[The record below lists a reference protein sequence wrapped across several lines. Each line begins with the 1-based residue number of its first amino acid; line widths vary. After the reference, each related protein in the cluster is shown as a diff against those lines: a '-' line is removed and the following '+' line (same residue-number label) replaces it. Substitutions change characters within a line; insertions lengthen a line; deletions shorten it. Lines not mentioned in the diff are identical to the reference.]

1 MALHQRV
8 QKLLLLGTR
17 LETPPAPPTPRAPAA
32 LQPLI
37 EAIAPTYRRYDA
49 QAMVFGNRYRSG
61 YWSIYLLSAIAVLCA
76 VLPLALGWDSSRH
89 ALHPYAGLWAVAE
102 VCVIATVSAIYWRGH
117 RGDWQGRWLTART
130 AAELCWYMPMI
141 APLIDFEAPG
151 GEPNWYLRVFEPDAH
166 LRDADE
172 ISTLCAQHEILA
184 KTRLAGAW
192 SDPAFVAA
200 YAEWTAATL
209 EGQRH
214 YHHGVAGRQHAL
226 LHRVHRINS
235 VLFGLTA
242 VGATMHL
249 IVHTLWLSLVTTF
262 FPALGASLHGALA
275 QSEAYRLGLTS
286 ERLEEELAEAIV
298 HIRKAA
304 AASVAGVSGVASV
317 ADVAAAPQA
326 ASLKASIRAALESI
340 LAEHED
346 WNLFVR
352 PHRLPLG

>member
-8 QKLLLLGTR
+8 QKLLLLGAH
-17 LETPPAPPTPRAPAA
+17 LEALPPPPTPCAPAA
-32 LQPLI
+32 LKPLI
-37 EAIAPTYRRYDA
+37 DAIAPTYRRYDG
-49 QAMVFGNRYRSG
+49 QAMFFGNRYRSG

-76 VLPLALGWDSSRH
+76 VLPLALGWDSTRH

-102 VCVIATVSAIYWRGH
+102 VCVIATVSSIYWLGH

-130 AAELCWYMPMI
+130 AAELSWYMPMI
-141 APLIDFEAPG
+141 APLIDFTVPG

-172 ISTLCAQHEILA
+172 IATLCVRLESLA
-184 KTRLAGAW
+184 KTQLAGVWA
-192 SDPAFVAA
+192 DPGFVAA
-200 YAEWTAATL
+200 YAEWSIATL

-214 YHHGVAGRQHAL
+214 YHHGVAARQHAL
-226 LHRVHRINS
+226 LHRVHGINS
-235 VLFGLTA
+235 VLFALTA
-242 VGATMHL
+242 VGALMHL
-249 IVHTLWLSLVTTF
+249 AVHTLWLSLVTTF

-286 ERLEEELAEAIV
+286 ERLEEELGEAIAR
-298 HIRKAA
+298 IRTTA
-304 AASVAGVSGVASV
+304 AASTAGAAQS
-317 ADVAAAPQA
+317 ADAACSA
-326 ASLKASIRAALESI
+326 AETAALKASIRGALESI

-352 PHRLPLG
+352 PHRLPLA

>member
-8 QKLLLLGTR
+8 QKLLLLGAH
-17 LETPPAPPTPRAPAA
+17 LEALPPPPRPRAPAA
-32 LQPLI
+32 LKPLI
-37 EAIAPTYRRYDA
+37 DALAPTYRRYDG

-76 VLPLALGWDSSRH
+76 VLPLALGWDSLHH
-89 ALHPYAGLWAVAE
+89 ALHPYAGVWAVAE
-102 VCVIATVSAIYWRGH
+102 VGVIATVSVIYWLGH

-130 AAELCWYMPMI
+130 AAELSWYMPMI
-141 APLIDFEAPG
+141 APLIDFTVPG

-172 ISTLCAQHEILA
+172 ISALCAEHEALA
-184 KTRLAGAW
+184 RTQLAGVWKDAV
-192 SDPAFVAA
+192 FVAA
-200 YAEWTAATL
+200 YAEWTVATL

-214 YHHGVAGRQHAL
+214 YHRGVAGRQHAL
-226 LHRVHRINS
+226 LHRVHGINS
-235 VLFGLTA
+235 VLFALTA
-242 VGATMHL
+242 VGAMAHL
-249 IVHTLWLSLVTTF
+249 VVHTLWLSLVTTF

-286 ERLEEELAEAIV
+286 ERLEEELAEAIA
-298 HIRKAA
+298 HIQKTA
-304 AASVAGVSGVASV
+304 AASAARATESGDAVCS
-317 ADVAAAPQA
+317 AAEANL
-326 ASLKASIRAALESI
+326 LKASIRGALESI

-352 PHRLPLG
+352 PHRLPLA